1 MSDSRFIRFLRY
13 FLGPADHSEFGP
25 DHDTHRDLTCP
36 HCGEPFSTHQVI
48 REDGRA
54 FTMCPTRT
62 TEA

>member
-13 FLGPADHSEFGP
+13 FLGPAAHSEFGP
-25 DHDTHRDLTCP
+25 DHDTHRDFTCP

-48 REDGRA
+48 REEGRA